1 MQPII
6 WRTVALRPGRGDGPT
21 RQPDG
26 ISHQRQIHQR
36 LFHRGAAGEKEEEE
50 EENRNDRSFDMSKV
64 FIRIKDQRDGTCGLM
79 CSDLGNDQE
88 DLVSEDAANRVADGE
103 GGLKKSRKKK

>member
-1 MQPII
+1 
-6 WRTVALRPGRGDGPT
+6 
-21 RQPDG
+21 
-26 ISHQRQIHQR
+26 
-36 LFHRGAAGEKEEEE
+36 
-50 EENRNDRSFDMSKV
+50 MSKV

-88 DLVSEDAANRVADGE
+88 DLVSEDAANRAADGE